1 MSAEPTPPGQ
11 PGPAPNPA
19 PGRATRRRKAPAK
32 AAAPGPA
39 PVPKPSAAPP
49 TPGAA
54 PKPLLA
60 HEASKAIAR
69 AAQAARSTA
78 LTEWRGIDLRP
89 KEIERRKADRPVA
102 DILGGVLQRLRI
114 DHRQSESQVVA
125 VWKQVI
131 DPVVAAHA
139 RPVSLAKGTLFVSV
153 DSSPWLAEI
162 VRYRSKEILERLQ
175 LAVGRDVVQRVSYRI
190 G

>member
-1 MSAEPTPPGQ
+1 MPAKRTTRAKGAPAQTPDPTTAPPAAHVAGKASPSA
-11 PGPAPNPA
+11 NPA
-19 PGRATRRRKAPAK
+19 
-32 AAAPGPA
+32 
-39 PVPKPSAAPP
+39 SAAP
-49 TPGAA
+49 TA
-54 PKPLLA
+54 PRPLLP

-69 AAQAARSTA
+69 AADASRATA

-89 KEIERRKADRPVA
+89 LEAERRKADRPVS
-102 DILGGVLQRLRI
+102 DILGGVLKRLRI
-114 DHRQSESQVVA
+114 DQRQSESHVVA
-125 VWKQVI
+125 VWKHVI

-162 VRYRSKEILERLQ
+162 VRYRSREILERLQ
-175 LAVGRDVVQRVSYRI
+175 LAVGKDVVQRVSYRI

>member
-1 MSAEPTPPGQ
+1 M
-11 PGPAPNPA
+11 PAK
-19 PGRATRRRKAPAK
+19 RATRAKGARAPAPDPITASP
-32 AAAPGPA
+32 AANVAGQASPPATPTTPA
-39 PVPKPSAAPP
+39 PPALR
-49 TPGAA
+49 
-54 PKPLLA
+54 PLLP

-69 AAQAARSTA
+69 AADASRATA

-89 KEIERRKADRPVA
+89 LEAERRKADRPVS
-102 DILGGVLQRLRI
+102 DLLGGVLKRLRI
-114 DHRQSESQVVA
+114 DQRQSESHVVA

-162 VRYRSKEILERLQ
+162 VRYRSREILERLQ
-175 LAVGRDVVQRVSYRI
+175 LAVGKDVVQRVSYRI

>member
-1 MSAEPTPPGQ
+1 MPAKRTTRAKGTPAQTPDPSTAPPAAHVTGKASPSA
-11 PGPAPNPA
+11 NPA
-19 PGRATRRRKAPAK
+19 TSAPT
-32 AAAPGPA
+32 APR
-39 PVPKPSAAPP
+39 
-49 TPGAA
+49 
-54 PKPLLA
+54 PLLP

-69 AAQAARSTA
+69 AADASRATA

-89 KEIERRKADRPVA
+89 LEAERRKADRPVS
-102 DILGGVLQRLRI
+102 DILGGVLKRLRI
-114 DHRQSESQVVA
+114 DQRQSESHVVA

-162 VRYRSKEILERLQ
+162 VRYRSREILERLQ
-175 LAVGRDVVQRVSYRI
+175 LAVGKDVVQRVSYRI

>member
-1 MSAEPTPPGQ
+1 MPAKRPARPKASRAQPQVQNPDAPTAARSAE
-11 PGPAPNPA
+11 GPASPTTQA
-19 PGRATRRRKAPAK
+19 QGTKAPQ
-32 AAAPGPA
+32 
-39 PVPKPSAAPP
+39 
-49 TPGAA
+49 
-54 PKPLLA
+54 PLLA

-69 AAQAARSTA
+69 AADASRATA

-89 KEIERRKADRPVA
+89 LEAERRKADRPVA
-102 DILGGVLQRLRI
+102 DILGGVLKRIRI
-114 DHRQSESQVVA
+114 DQRQSESHVVA

-162 VRYRSKEILERLQ
+162 VRYRSREILERLQ
-175 LAVGRDVVQRVSYRI
+175 LAVGKEVVQRVSYRI